1 MADKPQNPPKKSSA
15 PRPESTAGKAPRPK
29 PPHGHSLGPL
39 PTSDFIERC
48 QLDYQRNP
56 GSKVFAP
63 LAEAYRRLG
72 LLTQAFEI
80 AARGV
85 RLHPNFAAGRI
96 AFARVLIDQQAMED
110 ARDQLIAAGE
120 ISPDNLLAFQLLGDV
135 FLELRRPREALQAYK
150 MVLLLNPHHE
160 RAQQVVRK
168 WEFLSADEFED
179 EVFDAAD
186 EASIEDSDSPDATEA
201 NPEHLEREIH
211 RTLSMADAL
220 TIRNDLQA
228 AFDRLRR
235 ARRQIGPHEELD
247 RRLRMLAQ
255 RLQMSEA
262 EFARAISLRR
272 SVHQKKR
279 ERLELLLKR
288 IQERSRRPRAEG

>member
-1 MADKPQNPPKKSSA
+1 M
-15 PRPESTAGKAPRPK
+15 
-29 PPHGHSLGPL
+29 GPL

-72 LLTQAFEI
+72 LLPQAFEV
-80 AARGV
+80 ASRGV

-96 AFARVLIDQQAMED
+96 AFARVLIDQGDLED

-120 ISPDNLLAFQLLGDV
+120 LSPDNLLAFQLLGDV
-135 FLELRRPREALQAYK
+135 FLQLRRPREALQAYK
-150 MVLLLNPHHE
+150 MVLLLNPQHE

-168 WEFLSADEFED
+168 WEFLSADDFDD
-179 EVFDAAD
+179 EVFEAAEEAPLRTSD
-186 EASIEDSDSPDATEA
+186 ELEELD
-201 NPEHLEREIH
+201 PELFERELH

-220 TIRNDLQA
+220 TIRNDLHA

-235 ARRQIGPHEELD
+235 ARRQLGPHDELD

-255 RLQMSEA
+255 RLQMSDDELTQA
-262 EFARAISLRR
+262 LSTRR
-272 SVHQKKR
+272 SSGQKKR
-279 ERLELLLKR
+279 ERLELILKR
-288 IQERSRRPRAEG
+288 IQERTRRHRAEG

>member
-1 MADKPQNPPKKSSA
+1 MADSPPNSPKKQSS
-15 PRPESTAGKAPRPK
+15 RHPESASSPKPRETAG
-29 PPHGHSLGPL
+29 LGPL

-72 LLTQAFEI
+72 LLPQAFEV
-80 AARGV
+80 ASRGV

-96 AFARVLIDQQAMED
+96 AFARVLIDQGDLED

-120 ISPDNLLAFQLLGDV
+120 LSPDNLLAFQLLGDV
-135 FLELRRPREALQAYK
+135 FLQLRRPREALQAYK
-150 MVLLLNPHHE
+150 MVLLLNPQHE

-168 WEFLSADEFED
+168 WEFLSADDFDD
-179 EVFDAAD
+179 EVFEAAEEAPLRASD
-186 EASIEDSDSPDATEA
+186 ELEELD
-201 NPEHLEREIH
+201 PELFERELH

-220 TIRNDLQA
+220 TVRNDLQA

-235 ARRQIGPHEELD
+235 ARRQLGPHDELD

-255 RLQMSEA
+255 RLQMSEGELTEA
-262 EFARAISLRR
+262 MSLRR
-272 SVHQKKR
+272 SSGQKKR
-279 ERLELLLKR
+279 ERLELILKR
-288 IQERSRRPRAEG
+288 IQERTRRHRAEG

>member
-1 MADKPQNPPKKSSA
+1 MVDSPPNSPKKQSSS
-15 PRPESTAGKAPRPK
+15 RPESAAGPNTRP
-29 PPHGHSLGPL
+29 HASQTGHLGPL

-72 LLTQAFEI
+72 LLPQAFEV
-80 AARGV
+80 ASRGV

-96 AFARVLIDQQAMED
+96 AFARVLIDQGALED
-110 ARDQLIAAGE
+110 ARDQLISAGE
-120 ISPDNLLAFQLLGDV
+120 LSPDNLLAFQLLGDV
-135 FLELRRPREALQAYK
+135 FLQLRRPREALQAYK
-150 MVLLLNPHHE
+150 MVLLLNPQHE

-179 EVFDAAD
+179 EVFEAAE
-186 EASIEDSDSPDATEA
+186 EAPLRASDDHEELD
-201 NPEHLEREIH
+201 PELFERELH

-235 ARRQIGPHEELD
+235 ARRLLGPHDELD

-255 RLQMSEA
+255 RLHLSEA
-262 EFARAISLRR
+262 ELAGAMRVRR
-272 SVHQKKR
+272 TAQEKKR

-288 IQERSRRPRAEG
+288 IQERTRRPRAEG